1 MMGEELNLKQPLWF
15 LKQTAIIPLHSI
27 NWFIFLM
34 EAHIIL
40 WEIYTKSLYK
50 MYINF
55 SLQGV
60 NYHTL
65 QNYLTSELTGVVVVT
80 LWES

>member
-1 MMGEELNLKQPLWF
+1 MMGEELNMKQPLWF
-15 LKQTAIIPLHSI
+15 LKQTAIITLHSI

-34 EAHIIL
+34 EAQIIL
-40 WEIYTKSLYK
+40 CEVYTKSLYK

-60 NYHTL
+60 NYHYYSMAL
-65 QNYLTSELTGVVVVT
+65 QSL
-80 LWES
+80 